1 MSLDSPSDSAVTTL
15 YRAALGPVNTE
26 RYVQAFAR
34 LDAMGRTLT
43 SWHWAAC
50 FFTLGWMVY
59 RQLWG
64 AALVYVAAAEGVAL
78 LVFGLGR
85 PLLQWPQAVEWGV
98 VGAFAILGSVVPGL
112 YAHAILHA
120 DIRKRVTKALAASA
134 NIPEA
139 CDLLAKQAVS
149 RKRLTWVIA
158 GHALLAGAALLAYLV
173 FPQGTF
179 TGESPAQAAPAQAAA
194 PSASW
199 NTPSPTLTPASRPVA
214 EEADM
219 AAAQPKPQPPSSAP
233 TVAGDAED
241 VLPAATVAAAP
252 QQSLAVKPAAAPADK
267 APANGVNGANGAN
280 RAKGA
285 SQATASVADKAPE
298 KTPAK
303 PADKPVE
310 KSAEKPAAKPTE
322 KATEKATEKPTEKPA
337 DKAKEAPASKA
348 SAQQAAASKAV
359 AAKASEPTRAK
370 PVPAGKT
377 PAASSAARQAEGKAS
392 AASGVT
398 VGTAPGFY
406 INVGLFADESNARK
420 AQSRLLNEG
429 LPAFRQTLDSAKGT
443 RTRVRVGPFA
453 SRSEAESAASSV
465 RALELD
471 AVIFQK

>member
-158 GHALLAGAALLAYLV
+158 GHALLAGVALLAYLV

-179 TGESPAQAAPAQAAA
+179 TGEAQAQAAA

-214 EEADM
+214 EKADR
-219 AAAQPKPQPPSSAP
+219 AAAQPKPQPSSAP

-241 VLPAATVAAAP
+241 ARPAATVAAAP
-252 QQSLAVKPAAAPADK
+252 PQALAVKPAAAPADK
-267 APANGVNGANGAN
+267 APADGANGTN

-285 SQATASVADKAPE
+285 SQATPSVSDKAPE

-303 PADKPVE
+303 PADKPAE
-310 KSAEKPAAKPTE
+310 KSAEKPAAKASG
-322 KATEKATEKPTEKPA
+322 KASEKPPEKPA
-337 DKAKEAPASKA
+337 DKAKEAPAPKA

-392 AASGVT
+392 AASGIT

-453 SRSEAESAASSV
+453 SRSEAESAASSI

>member
-98 VGAFAILGSVVPGL
+98 VGAFAVLGSVVPGL

-158 GHALLAGAALLAYLV
+158 GHALLAGIAALAYLV

-179 TGESPAQAAPAQAAA
+179 TGDAHPQAAA
-194 PSASW
+194 PPTPSPSASW

-214 EEADM
+214 DA
-219 AAAQPKPQPPSSAP
+219 AAAQPKPQPSDTSSGAP
-233 TVAGDAED
+233 I
-241 VLPAATVAAAP
+241 VAAAEDAP
-252 QQSLAVKPAAAPADK
+252 PAVAVTPAAPADQAPAKAAAKATPPVLEK
-267 APANGVNGANGAN
+267 APE
-280 RAKGA
+280 
-285 SQATASVADKAPE
+285 KAPE
-298 KTPAK
+298 KTPEKAPTK
-303 PADKPVE
+303 PADKPVDKPVE
-310 KSAEKPAAKPTE
+310 KTAAKASSRPAEKPAE
-322 KATEKATEKPTEKPA
+322 
-337 DKAKEAPASKA
+337 KAKEAPTPKA
-348 SAQQAAASKAV
+348 SAQQPAASKPV
-359 AAKASEPTRAK
+359 AAKASEPARTK
-370 PVPAGKT
+370 PAPAGKAT
-377 PAASSAARQAEGKAS
+377 AASATARQAEAQAS
-392 AASGVT
+392 AASDTT
-398 VGTAPGFY
+398 VGAAPGFY

-453 SRSEAESAASSV
+453 SRSDAESAASSI
-465 RALELD
+465 RALALD

>member
-98 VGAFAILGSVVPGL
+98 VGAFAVLGSVVPGL

-179 TGESPAQAAPAQAAA
+179 TGEAPAQAAPQAAA

-199 NTPSPTLTPASRPVA
+199 NTPSPTLTPASRTVA
-214 EEADM
+214 EKADM
-219 AAAQPKPQPPSSAP
+219 AAAQPKPQPPSAP
-233 TVAGDAED
+233 TVAVAAAAED
-241 VLPAATVAAAP
+241 ALPNATVAAAP
-252 QQSLAVKPAAAPADK
+252 PQAMAAKPAAAPADK
-267 APANGVNGANGAN
+267 APANETKGAN

-285 SQATASVADKAPE
+285 SQAAASVADKAPE

-303 PADKPVE
+303 PADKSAE
-310 KSAEKPAAKPTE
+310 KPAEKPAAK
-322 KATEKATEKPTEKPA
+322 ATGKTAEKPA
-337 DKAKEAPASKA
+337 GKAKEAPAPQA

-377 PAASSAARQAEGKAS
+377 PAASSAARLAEGKSS
-392 AASGVT
+392 AASDTT
-398 VGTAPGFY
+398 VGAAPGFY

-453 SRSEAESAASSV
+453 SRSEAESAASSI